1 MQLAYKRC
9 KHLEIVEMKKV
20 SQKIKYQS
28 NPEIKKQYKKK
39 YHKSPEL
46 YKKNKKIMYQQCQEK
61 KKVLIRLRIF
71 FKK

>member
-1 MQLAYKRC
+1 MQLEYKRC

-39 YHKSPEL
+39 YHESPEL
-46 YKKNKKIMYQQCQEK
+46 YKKIKKSCISNAK
-61 KKVLIRLRIF
+61 KR
-71 FKK
+71 KKF

>member
-9 KHLEIVEMKKV
+9 KHLEIVEMKKG

-39 YHKSPEL
+39 CHESPEL